1 MASATPRPSMGQTL
15 ASAGLAGPGNV
26 GGVLQA
32 PSSATPMNQ
41 SSPVPIP
48 SAAYQ
53 GQMNP
58 QMYQPNQRRTSSFV
72 PQAPAA
78 GYQASPVAHPYSAA
92 QPSPSPYSSYSANR
106 LHTAA
111 APVYN
116 PNAPRPV
123 EVFHLVDAANAAI
136 PEDIRKQF
144 HCDERG
150 HVLFFSAPPLDIIP
164 PFQPKL
170 GHSLKYL
177 AAKEERQKNVAERKR
192 KLAED
197 QKQRNEEAKRQ
208 RADGETELAARVEAL
223 IPKAIESMFQQ
234 VSAGT
239 DELYNGFYQ
248 DEADSAR
255 AADVRAREGRIQVDQ
270 LARQQTAQIQAQS
283 LNEAFVNLKGTAMY
297 LGDN

>member
-1 MASATPRPSMGQTL
+1 MSQT
-15 ASAGLAGPGNV
+15 
-26 GGVLQA
+26 
-32 PSSATPMNQ
+32 
-41 SSPVPIP
+41 SPVPIP

-53 GQMNP
+53 SQMNP

-72 PQAPAA
+72 PQTPA
-78 GYQASPVAHPYSAA
+78 GYQASPAAHPYPAA
-92 QPSPSPYSSYSANR
+92 QPSPSPYAPYSTNR

-111 APVYN
+111 ASVYN

-164 PFQPKL
+164 PSQPKL

-177 AAKEERQKNVAERKR
+177 AAKEERRKNVAERKR

-197 QKQRNEEAKRQ
+197 QRQRDEEAKRH
-208 RADGETELAARVEAL
+208 RADEETALAGRVEAL
-223 IPKAIESMFQQ
+223 VPKAIESMLQQ
-234 VSAGT
+234 VSSGT
-239 DELYNGFYQ
+239 DELYKGFYQ
-248 DEADSAR
+248 GEADSAR
-255 AADVRAREGRIQVDQ
+255 AADLKAREGRIQLDV
-270 LARQQTAQIQAQS
+270 LARQQTAQIQAHS
-283 LNEAFVNLKGTAMY
+283 INEGFVNLKGTAMY